1 MIFTARVERVK
12 PPLVHGHEE
21 YVPEGEQR
29 GRGARPDGQRRRLRV
44 VDEDRCLVAVPVC
57 HE

>member
-12 PPLVHGHEE
+12 PLVHGHEE
-21 YVPEGEQR
+21 YVPEGAQR
-29 GRGARPDGQRRRLRV
+29 GRGPRPDGQRLRLRV
-44 VDEDRCLVAVPVC
+44 VDEDRCLVAEPVG